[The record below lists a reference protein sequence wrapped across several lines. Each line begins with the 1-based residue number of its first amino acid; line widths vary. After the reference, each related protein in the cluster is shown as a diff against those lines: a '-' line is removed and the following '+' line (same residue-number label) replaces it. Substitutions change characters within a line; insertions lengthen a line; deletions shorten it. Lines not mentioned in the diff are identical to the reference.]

1 MNKTSKKQKGHKKR
15 PDKIKNKNSGKIE
28 KPEHPPPDT
37 ALVKF
42 DPLQRY
48 LAEISKYK
56 LLTREQEIELG
67 KRVREEGDTEAA
79 YVLLTA
85 NLRLVVKIALEF
97 QRVWMQN
104 LLDLIQE
111 GNIGLM
117 QAVKKFDP
125 YKNVK
130 FSYYASFWIKAY
142 ILKFIMDNWRL
153 VKIGT
158 TQGQR
163 KLFFK
168 LKKEKQKL
176 IDQGF
181 DPKPKLLSER
191 LGVSEREIVDMDQR
205 LDGWDVSLD
214 APLKDDSDAGRIE
227 FLSSEVDSTE
237 DQMAKKEIETLL
249 HKKIDDAKNIDVVGK
264 QDAAPS
270 ETALVK
276 FDPLQRYL
284 AEISKYNLITREQE
298 QELGRK
304 IQEEGD
310 TEAAYVLVTANLRLV
325 VKIALEFQRLW
336 MQNLLDLIQEGN
348 IGLIQAVRKFDPYKN
363 VKFSYY
369 ASFWIKAYI
378 LKFIMDNWRL
388 VKIGTT
394 QGQRKL
400 FFKLKKEKQKLVDQ
414 GFDPKPK
421 LLSEKLGVSER
432 EIVDMDQRLNG
443 WDVSLDAPLKDDSD
457 TERIELLDTDVES
470 TEDRVARKEIENL
483 LHNKIDE
490 FKKTMS
496 PRELEI
502 FEKRIFSD
510 TPATLQKIGD
520 RYGISRER
528 VRQVENNIIKKLREY
543 FKREIPD
550 FESYNVVDVSD

>member
-1 MNKTSKKQKGHKKR
+1 MAKKR
-15 PDKIKNKNSGKIE
+15 KITKRAVIKDEDPKVKKDAGKTADRISDK
-28 KPEHPPPDT
+28 

-48 LAEISKYK
+48 LTEISKYK
-56 LLTREQEIELG
+56 LLTREEEKELG
-67 KRVREEGDTEAA
+67 IRVQQGDPEAA
-79 YVLLTA
+79 FVLVTS

-117 QAVKKFDP
+117 QAVRKFDP

-205 LDGWDVSLD
+205 LDGWDLSLD
-214 APLKDDSDAGRIE
+214 AP
-227 FLSSEVDSTE
+227 F
-237 DQMAKKEIETLL
+237 
-249 HKKIDDAKNIDVVGK
+249 
-264 QDAAPS
+264 
-270 ETALVK
+270 
-276 FDPLQRYL
+276 
-284 AEISKYNLITREQE
+284 
-298 QELGRK
+298 
-304 IQEEGD
+304 
-310 TEAAYVLVTANLRLV
+310 
-325 VKIALEFQRLW
+325 
-336 MQNLLDLIQEGN
+336 
-348 IGLIQAVRKFDPYKN
+348 
-363 VKFSYY
+363 
-369 ASFWIKAYI
+369 
-378 LKFIMDNWRL
+378 
-388 VKIGTT
+388 
-394 QGQRKL
+394 
-400 FFKLKKEKQKLVDQ
+400 
-414 GFDPKPK
+414 
-421 LLSEKLGVSER
+421 
-432 EIVDMDQRLNG
+432 
-443 WDVSLDAPLKDDSD
+443 KDDSD
-457 TERIELLDTDVES
+457 TERIEFLATPSES
-470 TEDRVARKEIENL
+470 IEDKVAKKEIEVL
-483 LHNKIDE
+483 LHDKVDA
-490 FKKTMS
+490 FRKKMT
-496 PRELEI
+496 PREKEI
-502 FEKRIFSD
+502 FDLRIFSD
-510 TPATLQKIGD
+510 NPVTLQEIGD

-528 VRQVENNIIKKLREY
+528 VRQVEKNIIKKMREY

-550 FESYNVVDVSD
+550 FASYTDENITE

>member
-1 MNKTSKKQKGHKKR
+1 VRIHAVSKMKTQAKKKNPEAAKKTKAGFKTKPARQKASERKPSPPAAPKKLRKPEKTEGPAKASAFKR
-15 PDKIKNKNSGKIE
+15 PSPGPRAALE
-28 KPEHPPPDT
+28 KPEPVPSGEQAADKPSAETLEEKEAPTEKTLKRAKNDKAESSDK

-48 LAEISKYK
+48 LSEISKYR
-56 LLTREQEIELG
+56 LLTREEEREYGL
-67 KRVREEGDTEAA
+67 RVKEQGDKEAA
-79 YVLLTA
+79 YALVTA

-168 LKKEKQKL
+168 LKKEKQHL

-205 LDGWDVSLD
+205 LDSWDVSLD
-214 APLKDDSDAGRIE
+214 APLKNDSETERIE
-227 FLSSEVDSTE
+227 FLSTE
-237 DQMAKKEIETLL
+237 TESVEEQVSKKEIEL
-249 HKKIDDAKNIDVVGK
+249 
-264 QDAAPS
+264 
-270 ETALVK
+270 
-276 FDPLQRYL
+276 
-284 AEISKYNLITREQE
+284 
-298 QELGRK
+298 
-304 IQEEGD
+304 
-310 TEAAYVLVTANLRLV
+310 
-325 VKIALEFQRLW
+325 
-336 MQNLLDLIQEGN
+336 
-348 IGLIQAVRKFDPYKN
+348 
-363 VKFSYY
+363 
-369 ASFWIKAYI
+369 
-378 LKFIMDNWRL
+378 
-388 VKIGTT
+388 
-394 QGQRKL
+394 
-400 FFKLKKEKQKLVDQ
+400 
-414 GFDPKPK
+414 
-421 LLSEKLGVSER
+421 
-432 EIVDMDQRLNG
+432 
-443 WDVSLDAPLKDDSD
+443 
-457 TERIELLDTDVES
+457 
-470 TEDRVARKEIENL
+470 L
-483 LHNKIDE
+483 LHNKITE
-490 FKKTMS
+490 FRKKMT
-496 PRELEI
+496 PREIEI
-502 FEKRIFSD
+502 FELRIFSD
-510 TPATLQKIGD
+510 HPVTLQEIGD

-528 VRQVENNIIKKLREY
+528 VRQIEKNIIRKMRDF

-550 FESYNVVDVSD
+550 FASYSEDTGME